1 MGSIRFESVL
11 SPFLPPSLAPSEAS
25 RVEFAWWFSLSVCL
39 VVVNRKFPT
48 NCCFW
53 PVITVR
59 AYIAIKATAVK
70 YALICAS
77 TASTAIKG

>member
-1 MGSIRFESVL
+1 MRRFDAVSPASKSIRFEPSRAEPRAAL
-11 SPFLPPSLAPSEAS
+11 LPAAI
-25 RVEFAWWFSLSVCL
+25 VI
-39 VVVNRKFPT
+39 NRKFPT

-70 YALICAS
+70 YALIYA
-77 TASTAIKG
+77 TLQAAR